1 MNGDFSPEEF
11 RRMATAAVDRLTRYF
26 ETLESRPVLARTKP
40 GGVIAQLPP
49 SPPERPEPWE
59 TIERDLDA
67 IVEPNLTHWQHPGYF
82 AYFANTGAAPGVVGD
97 FLAAGY
103 NQTGILWR
111 TSPVLTELEQVVVR
125 WLIQIVGLPAGGDG
139 FDGQLA
145 DTASSGSLIALAAA
159 REQAFPDVRKTG
171 LSGRPAG
178 VVYASELAHSS
189 IDKACVVLGL
199 GTSGLRK
206 IPVDGEFRMRPEAL
220 ERAVAE
226 DRAQGLIPVAVVAT
240 VGTTGVTSVD
250 PCTAVSAVC
259 EREGLWLHVDA
270 AYAGA
275 AAALPEMR
283 PLFAGW
289 ERADSVVF
297 NPHKWMLAPL
307 ECTALFF
314 RRMDRVRRAFSVVPV
329 YLETPEGQAG
339 SVREYMDYGIQL
351 GRRFRAL
358 KMWMTLRAFGVEGV
372 RAAIRKD
379 LALARRLRGELEK
392 IPGVE
397 IVAPTP
403 FSVVAFRYAPAGL
416 PPEAADALNRRIL
429 EAVNTDG
436 RSFISHAALGGR
448 LVLRTAIGSA
458 RTEWRHVERFLE
470 ALRNAIRASDARA

>member
-1 MNGDFSPEEF
+1 MNGDFPPEEF
-11 RRMATAAVDRLTRYF
+11 RRMATAAVERLTRYF
-26 ETLESRPVLARTKP
+26 ETLESRPVLARTVP
-40 GGVIAQLPP
+40 GGVIAQLPA
-49 SPPERPEPWE
+49 SPPEQPEPWE
-59 TIERDLDA
+59 AIERDLDA
-67 IVEPNLTHWQHPGYF
+67 IVEPNLTHWQHPGYL

-125 WLIQIVGLPAGGDG
+125 WLLEIVGLPAGGNG

-145 DTASSGSLIALAAA
+145 DTASSGSLIALTAA

-178 VVYASELAHSS
+178 IVYASELAHSS
-189 IDKACVVLGL
+189 IDKACVVLGF
-199 GTSGLRK
+199 GTGGLRK
-206 IPVDGEFRMRPEAL
+206 VPVDATFRMRPDALAEAI
-220 ERAVAE
+220 AV
-226 DRAQGLIPVAVVAT
+226 DRARGHVPVAAVAT

-250 PCTAVSAVC
+250 PCGEIAALC
-259 EREGLWLHVDA
+259 ERERLWLHVDA

-275 AAALPEMR
+275 AASLPEMR
-283 PLFAGW
+283 PLFDGW

-314 RRMDRVRRAFSVVPV
+314 RRMERVRRAFSVVPV

-372 RAAIRKD
+372 REVIRKH
-379 LALARRLRGELEK
+379 LALARRLRGELERLDR
-392 IPGVE
+392 VE

-403 FSVVAFRYAPAGL
+403 FSVVTFRYAPAGL
-416 PPEAADALNRRIL
+416 SPDDADAANRRIL
-429 EAVNTDG
+429 EAVNADG
-436 RSFISHAALGGR
+436 RSFISHTALRGR
-448 LVLRTAIGSA
+448 IVLRAAIGSA
-458 RTEWRHVERFLE
+458 RTEWRHLERLLDALKSAISAE
-470 ALRNAIRASDARA
+470 AARD